1 MDWYNCAYLHYLW
14 GVNFSIFKTTLI
26 NKVYLYFR
34 VKNKLIELAPSWW
47 EISHIGLITI
57 SKTDGHYGPYS
68 NYEIYIKARCKID
81 NAGVLGC
88 IVVDMFGQIIKS
100 NISYR
105 IKESDDFRGITDEV
119 KKKYSRDKSLI
130 DLGIK

>member
-1 MDWYNCAYLHYLW
+1 
-14 GVNFSIFKTTLI
+14 
-26 NKVYLYFR
+26 
-34 VKNKLIELAPSWW
+34 
-47 EISHIGLITI
+47 
-57 SKTDGHYGPYS
+57 
-68 NYEIYIKARCKID
+68 
-81 NAGVLGC
+81 
-88 IVVDMFGQIIKS
+88 MFGQIIKS